1 MKFYNR
7 EKELATLRDIEAS
20 SKDMAQ
26 MTVMVGRR
34 RVGKTTLLKRA
45 FEKSTTLYF
54 FVAKKNEVLL
64 CEEFVRQV
72 EDTLSVYLGRFQSF
86 AELFKALMMLS
97 RERTFTLIIDEFQE
111 FNSLNKSVFSDMQN
125 IWDSFK

>member
-54 FVAKKNEVLL
+54 FVAKKMKCFFAKSLYAKWKIL
-64 CEEFVRQV
+64 
-72 EDTLSVYLGRFQSF
+72 YLY
-86 AELFKALMMLS
+86 
-97 RERTFTLIIDEFQE
+97 I
-111 FNSLNKSVFSDMQN
+111 
-125 IWDSFK
+125 